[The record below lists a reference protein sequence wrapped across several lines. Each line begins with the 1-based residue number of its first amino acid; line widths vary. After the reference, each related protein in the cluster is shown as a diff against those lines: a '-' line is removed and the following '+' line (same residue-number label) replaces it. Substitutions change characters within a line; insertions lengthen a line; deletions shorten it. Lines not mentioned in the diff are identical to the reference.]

1 MDLSPALWDLETVTT
16 QQGSDGAVSELEKPT
31 YHHGDLRAA
40 LLDAALALLAEGQE
54 PSLRAVARR
63 AGVSP
68 MAPYRHYADREALLA
83 AVAVRGIEG
92 LKVALEAADTAAP
105 PGQALVAQAVAY
117 VRYACDHPVLF
128 RLMFGPTRPSAE
140 HGVCGAAQG
149 VKDVLLGRLAQEAPE
164 RFTPDFALGC
174 WSTIHGLAQLVVE
187 GLLADTDP
195 DPLGSGLVERAIQA
209 MLNCPAAEA

>member
-1 MDLSPALWDLETVTT
+1 M
-16 QQGSDGAVSELEKPT
+16 SELEKPA

-92 LKVALEAADTAAP
+92 LKSTLEAADADAA
-105 PGQALVAQAVAY
+105 PGQAVVAQAVAY

-128 RLMFGPTRPSAE
+128 RLMFGPSRPSAE
-140 HGVCGAAQG
+140 HGICSAAQE
-149 VKDVLLGRLAQEAPE
+149 VKDVLLGRLAHEAPQ
-164 RFTPDFALGC
+164 RFTPDYALGC
-174 WSTIHGLAQLVVE
+174 WALIHGLAQLVVE
-187 GLLADTDP
+187 GLLAETDP
-195 DPLGSGLVERAIQA
+195 DPLGNGLIERAVQA
-209 MLNCPAAEA
+209 MLTRTAEA

>member
-1 MDLSPALWDLETVTT
+1 MDLWVRLWDLRAVTMR
-16 QQGSDGAVSELEKPT
+16 QGPDRAVSELEKPT

-83 AVAVRGIEG
+83 AVALRGIEG
-92 LKVALEAADTAAP
+92 LKTALQAADAAAP
-105 PGQALVAQAVAY
+105 PGQAVVAQAVAY

-128 RLMFGPTRPSAE
+128 RLMFGPARPTVE
-140 HGVCGAAQG
+140 HGICSAAQD
-149 VKDVLLGRLAQEAPE
+149 VKDVLMGRLAREAPE

-174 WSTIHGLAQLVVE
+174 WSTIHGLAQLVIE
-187 GLLADTDP
+187 GLLAETDP
-195 DPLGSGLVERAIQA
+195 DPLGSGLVERAVRA
-209 MLNCPAAEA
+209 MLG